1 MTDGGYEWC
10 EALSSCVRPWET
22 SCPDDHPHGDGG
34 DNSGSSGGGSDTR
47 VAPGLGLFGL
57 WLAMAAGYAVVALI
71 AGVAVLR
78 SDWEAIVR
86 AAAERSAA
94 KSTATATT
102 LSKSESSADPVAV
115 VAVAPPVR
123 SLNRVDVD
131 ATVEV
136 ESPPLRSRSPL
147 EESGASARLAASSE
161 TKVAT
166 EEGLTAALLPAGQG
180 RGGLQQQQR
189 RQEQPSKLR

>member
-1 MTDGGYEWC
+1 VTDGGYEWC

-94 KSTATATT
+94 KSTATTT

-166 EEGLTAALLPAGQG
+166 EKGLTAALLPAGQS

-189 RQEQPSKLR
+189 RQEQPLKLR

>member
-1 MTDGGYEWC
+1 
-10 EALSSCVRPWET
+10 
-22 SCPDDHPHGDGG
+22 
-34 DNSGSSGGGSDTR
+34 
-47 VAPGLGLFGL
+47 
-57 WLAMAAGYAVVALI
+57 MAAGYAVVALI

>member
-1 MTDGGYEWC
+1 MYDRG
-10 EALSSCVRPWET
+10 RQ
-22 SCPDDHPHGDGG
+22 PDNHPHGDGG

-136 ESPPLRSRSPL
+136 ESPPLRSIYRSPL

-166 EEGLTAALLPAGQG
+166 EEGLTAALLPAG

>member
-1 MTDGGYEWC
+1 VTDGGYEWC

-94 KSTATATT
+94 KSTATTT

-166 EEGLTAALLPAGQG
+166 EEGLTAALLSAGQG
-180 RGGLQQQQR
+180 RGGLQQQR

>member
-94 KSTATATT
+94 KSTATTT

-166 EEGLTAALLPAGQG
+166 EKGLTAALLPAGQG
-180 RGGLQQQQR
+180 RGGLQQQR